1 MFKRWNEPNFLSQS
15 QAQAFR
21 VESKQA
27 SSFSKLDIE
36 PILSLEIKTLWTQTT
51 IIYFI
56 QNLHKQL
63 KVIFRPFIKFFSQ
76 VNHKMPNL
84 CLCWNWAQKKLGRAF
99 KKSARASLSFSCIWW
114 KSDTWAGPPSPSLGS
129 FHLFKC
135 YRAFIQ
141 SFQTWLLHSEFLFNL
156 RNAVKK
162 FSFFI
167 VFDHR
172 RREFHFFFL
181 SVLWQKR
188 GTKVWQ
194 KITFCFPPWC

>member
-1 MFKRWNEPNFLSQS
+1 MERTQFSSQS
-15 QAQAFR
+15 WAQAFR
-21 VESKQA
+21 VEPKEA
-27 SSFSKLDIE
+27 SSFSTLDID

-167 VFDHR
+167 VLIIGGGNFIFSSFQFFDKKGG
-172 RREFHFFFL
+172 
-181 SVLWQKR
+181 QKFDKR
-188 GTKVWQ
+188 
-194 KITFCFPPWC
+194 